1 MENTFFNVNDVK
13 QLITAAKKNNVEITI
28 SWYEDHSFI
37 TISPLME
44 LNANDD
50 SAVQAERNTC
60 PPKEKDNSHS
70 ITVDVKRI
78 DTVLDDLCRGIIDTV
93 LDAMCNVE
101 FADEERAN
109 YVLSYMHYVLHMNGT
124 VVSDKFFDYLEKTY
138 DGDEYV
144 VWRAD
149 ECGEANGDFLNVKL
163 IKCSNGKYKLDKST
177 IPQPSPILW
186 M

>member
-1 MENTFFNVNDVK
+1 MENNFFDVNYIK
-13 QLITAAKKNNVEITI
+13 QLIACAKKNNVEMTIT
-28 SWYEDHSFI
+28 WYEDHGFI

-50 SAVQAERNTC
+50 CLSAVPE
-60 PPKEKDNSHS
+60 PPKEKNNSRS
-70 ITVDVKRI
+70 ITADVKRI
-78 DTVLDDLCRGIIDTV
+78 DTVLDDLSRSTIDKV

-101 FADEERAN
+101 FADEEHAN